1 MAGSCVTAFSMST
14 SFKPL
19 GTIALVCNE
28 YDLSLVR
35 LDATDPPE
43 YQLFR
48 RDVAASEEGA
58 LFQGTEERV
67 SDFLTG
73 WMIGREELLQDAE
86 ECDPQTAH

>member
-1 MAGSCVTAFSMST
+1 MST
-14 SFKPL
+14 SFKPI

-28 YDLSLVR
+28 YELSLVR
-35 LDATDPPE
+35 LDATNPTE

-48 RDVAASEEGA
+48 RDVAASEEEV
-58 LFQGTEERV
+58 LFHGTEERV

-73 WMIGREELLQDAE
+73 WILGREELLLDAE